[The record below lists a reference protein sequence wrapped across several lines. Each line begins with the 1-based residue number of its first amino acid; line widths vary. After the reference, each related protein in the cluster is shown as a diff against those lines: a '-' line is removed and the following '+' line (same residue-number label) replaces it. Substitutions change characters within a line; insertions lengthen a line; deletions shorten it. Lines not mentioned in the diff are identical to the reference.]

1 VNGAPTVEI
10 ANLSKNFAS
19 IPVFEG
25 LDLSISSGEFVCLV
39 GGSGSGKS
47 TLLNIVAGLDHA
59 DGGTVLAPPAAVM
72 FQESALL
79 PWLSAAGNIS
89 LALKFAGVPRQDRQQ
104 RTQELLNLV
113 RLPDAGYRLVHQLS
127 GGMQQR
133 VALARALAQNR
144 SLLLMDEPFSAL
156 DSITRDFLHDELEDI
171 WRATGR
177 TIVLVTHNV
186 REAIRLGQRV
196 ILLASDQG
204 SIAGEWRVSD
214 TQRHDAVA
222 GAALAETIR
231 TVLHREVHGL
241 AAVS

>member
-1 VNGAPTVEI
+1 
-10 ANLSKNFAS
+10 
-19 IPVFEG
+19 
-25 LDLSISSGEFVCLV
+25 
-39 GGSGSGKS
+39 
-47 TLLNIVAGLDHA
+47 
-59 DGGTVLAPPAAVM
+59 
-72 FQESALL
+72 
-79 PWLSAAGNIS
+79 
-89 LALKFAGVPRQDRQQ
+89 
-104 RTQELLNLV
+104 
-113 RLPDAGYRLVHQLS
+113 
-127 GGMQQR
+127 
-133 VALARALAQNR
+133 
-144 SLLLMDEPFSAL
+144 MDEPFSAL

>member
-1 VNGAPTVEI
+1 MNGEPSVEI
-10 ANLSKNFAS
+10 AGLRKDFGNL
-19 IPVFEG
+19 PVFQN
-25 LDLSISSGEFVCLV
+25 LDLSISKGEFLCLV

-47 TLLNIVAGLDHA
+47 TLLNIIAGLDFA

-89 LALKFAGVPRQDRQQ
+89 LALKFAGVPRAERPR
-104 RTQELLNLV
+104 RTQDLLDLV
-113 RLPDAGYRLVHQLS
+113 RLPDAGSRLVHQLS

-133 VALARALAQNR
+133 VALARALAQNH

-156 DSITRDFLHDELEDI
+156 DSITRDFLHDELEEI

-186 REAIRLGQRV
+186 QEAIRLGQRV
-196 ILLASDQG
+196 ILLASNRAG
-204 SIAGEWRVSD
+204 IAGEWLVSD
-214 TQRHDAVA
+214 DQRHDSVA
-222 GAALAETIR
+222 GAALAETIKG
-231 TVLHREVHGL
+231 VLHREVHGL

>member
-1 VNGAPTVEI
+1 MNGTPTVEI
-10 ANLSKNFAS
+10 ADLTKNFGS
-19 IPVFEG
+19 TPVFQG
-25 LDLSISSGEFVCLV
+25 LDLSISQGEFLCLV

-47 TLLNIVAGLDHA
+47 TLLNIIAGLDSA
-59 DGGTVLAPPAAVM
+59 DGGAVLAPPAAVM

-89 LALKFAGVPRQDRQQ
+89 LALKFAGVPRQDRAQ
-104 RTQELLNLV
+104 RTQELLNIV
-113 RLPDAGYRLVHQLS
+113 RLPDAGNRLVHQLS

-204 SIAGEWRVSD
+204 GIAGEWQVSE

-231 TVLHREVHGL
+231 NVLHREVHGL

>member
-1 VNGAPTVEI
+1 MSAPIVEVSNLTKNFGGTPVF
-10 ANLSKNFAS
+10 AGLNLSIA
-19 IPVFEG
+19 E
-25 LDLSISSGEFVCLV
+25 GEFLCLV

-47 TLLNIVAGLDHA
+47 TLLNIIAGLDRA
-59 DGGTVLAPPAAVM
+59 DSGIVTAPPAAVM

-79 PWLSAAGNIS
+79 PWLSAAGNVS
-89 LALKFAGVPRQDRQQ
+89 LALKFAGVPRSERAA
-104 RTQELLNLV
+104 RTAELLRTV
-113 RLPDAGYRLVHQLS
+113 RLPEAGNRLVHQLS

-144 SLLLMDEPFSAL
+144 TLLLMDEPFSAL

-196 ILLASDQG
+196 VLLASDDG
-204 SIAGEWRVSD
+204 SIAGQWEVSD
-214 TQRHDAVA
+214 VQRHDAVA

-231 TVLHREVHGL
+231 GVLHREVHGL